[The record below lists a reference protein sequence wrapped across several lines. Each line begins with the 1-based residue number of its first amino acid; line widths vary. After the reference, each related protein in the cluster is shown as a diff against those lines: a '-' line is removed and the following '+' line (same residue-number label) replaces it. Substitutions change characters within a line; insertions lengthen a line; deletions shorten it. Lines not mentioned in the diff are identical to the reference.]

1 MYYFTTKRT
10 VLYVILKSE
19 FGTRS
24 EPVVHTVKMRTSRY
38 VLTIKVQYVL
48 SNRARTKFKV
58 L

>member
-10 VLYVILKSE
+10 VLYVLKSE